1 MELGKETERKGLVL
15 ISFLVGRMEVVFVI
29 FPDFRTGTPTFQKL
43 EWKGSYE
50 PATAVSRSIK
60 EYHRCA
66 CLCRNGFV
74 QAGDSIFAFHRL

>member
-1 MELGKETERKGLVL
+1 MRSHL
-15 ISFLVGRMEVVFVI
+15 IPNRSRREIVRSESRGRGEVKRI
-29 FPDFRTGTPTFQKL
+29 LFPDFRTGTPTFQKL

-66 CLCRNGFV
+66 IAYLHFI
-74 QAGDSIFAFHRL
+74 DKL